1 MVFTKDNLMELL
13 KNNVMTIT
21 FTKVDG
27 TQRIMKCTLIGDHI
41 PNTTKVDGKVVVR
54 ENKIMDNNISVWD
67 MEANG
72 WRSFKVDR
80 VQSVS
85 IGVA

>member
-1 MVFTKDNLMELL
+1 MVFTKDNLLELL
-13 KNNVMTIT
+13 KNNVMTVT

-27 TQRIMKCTLIGDHI
+27 TQRVMKCTLVADRI
-41 PNTTKVDGKVVVR
+41 PNAPKNDGKVLVK
-54 ENKIMDNNISVWD
+54 ENKVMDNNISVWD
-67 MEANG
+67 IEANG

-85 IGVA
+85 IG